1 MPERPVRNTPTLNPD
16 AKAHVPNL
24 GYTGDDNVENVDM
37 DLGLTSPPTKKR
49 LAQLIT
55 LPDNRKGIGEESK
68 NNGGAQR
75 ESIQTSNRG
84 GGSHTQITQEEAIII
99 GGKKGRK
106 LQHRHETL

>member
-68 NNGGAQR
+68 NNGGTKG
-75 ESIQTSNRG
+75 IDSNFKPG
-84 GGSHTQITQEEAIII
+84 EGSHTQITQEEAIII

-106 LQHRHETL
+106 LQRGHETL